1 MVGDELMASSDA
13 PTLLLAAGVL
23 HNLNAA
29 LFGPSGL
36 GSMAGPFARVPT
48 RAAKNAIHLLLLYTS
63 GAMTSTLEA
72 DIINTAAS
80 RIQAVLRGNG
90 RLTHNQCCVM
100 LSQPSS
106 AVQQRRASGGF
117 QTQPAVVH
125 LTIVRAQKWN
135 QGPTSVDYKRCP
147 AWLTWKRQTG
157 CVRCGEAF
165 HVEVDHVNAHG
176 VLVLRSQCPL
186 STRNLRAAG
195 HPQTSNHTK
204 GTRLPHRSLDS
215 FTNYTPWCP
224 ANPRDSKWIDIDLN
238 SAEAKYA
245 AMPKDSLA
253 QLAQER
259 GLLGDKSRINSY
271 ADPVRLCEIIQ
282 IKDGRKTQHALNKR
296 PALIAALLESDP

>member
-1 MVGDELMASSDA
+1 
-13 PTLLLAAGVL
+13 
-23 HNLNAA
+23 
-29 LFGPSGL
+29 
-36 GSMAGPFARVPT
+36 MAGPFARVPT

-72 DIINTAAS
+72 DIIHTAAS

-135 QGPTSVDYKRCP
+135 QGPTSVDNKRCP

-165 HVEVDHVNAHG
+165 HGEVDHVNGHG

-195 HPQTSNHTK
+195 HPQTANQQSRRARSSANRGPRT
-204 GTRLPHRSLDS
+204 GLPHMSLDS
-215 FTNYTPWCP
+215 FTNCTPWCP

-259 GLLGDKSRINSY
+259 GLLGDKSRIRS
-271 ADPVRLCEIIQ
+271 DPVRPCEIIQ

>member
-1 MVGDELMASSDA
+1 M
-13 PTLLLAAGVL
+13 
-23 HNLNAA
+23 
-29 LFGPSGL
+29 
-36 GSMAGPFARVPT
+36 
-48 RAAKNAIHLLLLYTS
+48 
-63 GAMTSTLEA
+63 
-72 DIINTAAS
+72 
-80 RIQAVLRGNG
+80 
-90 RLTHNQCCVM
+90 
-100 LSQPSS
+100 
-106 AVQQRRASGGF
+106 
-117 QTQPAVVH
+117 
-125 LTIVRAQKWN
+125 
-135 QGPTSVDYKRCP
+135 DYKRCP

-195 HPQTSNHTK
+195 HPQTAKRGPRTELAHM
-204 GTRLPHRSLDS
+204 SLDS
-215 FTNYTPWCP
+215 FTNCTHWCP

-259 GLLGDKSRINSY
+259 GLLGEKSRIVARS
-271 ADPVRLCEIIQ
+271 PRPCQIIQ
-282 IKDGRKTQHALNKR
+282 IKDGRRTYLALNKR

>member
-1 MVGDELMASSDA
+1 MAVTVGEGRVLLVQINQHTDAPFALLSGTDEWQTIVDELATNLGPAGKLAVVGDELMASSDA

-29 LFGPSGL
+29 LFGASGL

-72 DIINTAAS
+72 DIIHTAAS

-176 VLVLRSQCPL
+176 VLVLRSQCP
-186 STRNLRAAG
+186 
-195 HPQTSNHTK
+195 
-204 GTRLPHRSLDS
+204 
-215 FTNYTPWCP
+215 
-224 ANPRDSKWIDIDLN
+224 
-238 SAEAKYA
+238 
-245 AMPKDSLA
+245 
-253 QLAQER
+253 
-259 GLLGDKSRINSY
+259 
-271 ADPVRLCEIIQ
+271 
-282 IKDGRKTQHALNKR
+282 
-296 PALIAALLESDP
+296 